1 MQRRPMSQLWSWIVI
16 FGCLSTVVLIIGFG
30 FGVADILR
38 PASVPFTDKPEMK
51 LPPVE
56 ETSRSK
62 ELLIASLGDSLTRG
76 TGDGTVEGY
85 VRRTVSL
92 LKEGA
97 DKPVTLLNNMGI
109 NGLRAE
115 QLAERIEQESIGYV
129 LKKAN
134 VILLTIGG
142 NDLFQSAQSEQMSPS
157 AMDERALLAKTEK
170 GTADLKRI
178 LEGIRRWNPDALI
191 VYVGLYNPFADL
203 QEMKQI
209 GNSVIQ
215 KWNDEAFR
223 IINQDGNMLLVPTF
237 DLFQQNI
244 GSYLSSDHFHPNGD
258 GYQAIAERI
267 VQSIR

>member
-1 MQRRPMSQLWSWIVI
+1 MQRRPISQLWSWIVI
-16 FGCLSTVVLIIGFG
+16 FGCLSTVLLIIGFG

-76 TGDGTVEGY
+76 TGDGTGEGY

-92 LKEGA
+92 LKEGT

-115 QLAERIEQESIGYV
+115 QLAERVEQESIGYV

-178 LEGIRRWNPDALI
+178 LEGIRRWNKDALI

-203 QEMKQI
+203 KEMRQI
-209 GNSVIQ
+209 GNTVVQ

-223 IINQDGNMLLVPTF
+223 FINQDENMLLVPTS
-237 DLFQQNI
+237 DLFQHNI
-244 GSYLSSDHFHPNGD
+244 GSYLSSDHFHPNGE

>member
-1 MQRRPMSQLWSWIVI
+1 MQRRPHSQLWSWIVI
-16 FGCLSTVVLIIGFG
+16 FGCLSTVLLIIGFG

-38 PASVPFTDKPEMK
+38 PASVPFTDKPEVK

-76 TGDGTVEGY
+76 TGDGTGEGY

-92 LKEGA
+92 LKEST
-97 DKPVTLLNNMGI
+97 DKPVTLLNNLGI
-109 NGLRAE
+109 NGFRAE
-115 QLAERIEQESIGYV
+115 QLAERIEQESTGYV

-134 VILLTIGG
+134 VILLTTGG
-142 NDLFQSAQSEQMSPS
+142 NDLFQSAQSEQMSP
-157 AMDERALLAKTEK
+157 AALDERALLAKTEK
-170 GTADLKRI
+170 GTADLQRI
-178 LEGIRRWNPDALI
+178 LEGIRRWNKDALI

-203 QEMKQI
+203 KEMRQV
-209 GNSVIQ
+209 GNSVVQ

-223 IINQDGNMLLVPTF
+223 IINQDENMLLVPTY
-237 DLFQQNI
+237 DLFQHNI
-244 GSYLSSDHFHPNGD
+244 GSYLSSDHFHPNGE